1 MSACCAPDTPTA
13 VILLDAYALIA
24 LLAGEPAANEVG
36 ELIAG
41 GGTVLAAP
49 NLAETADRLGRVHGI
64 AVQRT
69 RAAVESLEQSTDLRV
84 QATERAHGWRAAEL
98 RVKHYHRTRRPLSLG
113 DCLLL
118 AMATEE
124 DHVATADPHV
134 LATAGEEQIKWIALQ
149 NSQGLRYTP
158 GQKI

>member
-1 MSACCAPDTPTA
+1 MT
-13 VILLDAYALIA
+13 LLDAYALIA
-24 LLAGEPAANEVG
+24 LLAGEPAADEVG
-36 ELIAG
+36 QLIAG
-41 GGTVLAAP
+41 GSTVVAAP

-69 RAAVESLEQSTDLRV
+69 RAAVESLEQSTDLHV
-84 QATERAHGWRAAEL
+84 KATDRAHAWRAAEL

-124 DHVATADPHV
+124 DRVATADPHV
-134 LATAGEEQIKWIALQ
+134 LATAEEERIRWIALED
-149 NSQGLRYTP
+149 SQGLRHRP
-158 GQKI
+158 GQRV

>member
-1 MSACCAPDTPTA
+1 

-24 LLAGEPAANEVG
+24 LLADEPAANEVG
-36 ELIAG
+36 QLIAAG
-41 GGTVLAAP
+41 DTVIPAP
-49 NLAETADRLGRVHGI
+49 NVAEAADRLGRIHGI

-84 QATERAHGWRAAEL
+84 QATDRAHAWRAAEL

-124 DHVATADPHV
+124 NRVATSDPHV
-134 LATAGEEQIKWIALQ
+134 LATAEEEQIKWVALAD
-149 NSQGLRYTP
+149 SRGRRYTP
-158 GQKI
+158 DEET

>member
-1 MSACCAPDTPTA
+1 MATPDASAA

-24 LLAGEPAANEVG
+24 FLAEEPAANEVG
-36 ELIAG
+36 QLIAG
-41 GGTVLAAP
+41 GNTVVAAP

-84 QATERAHGWRAAEL
+84 QATERAHAWRAAEL

-118 AMATEE
+118 AMTTRE
-124 DHVATADPHV
+124 DRVATADPHV
-134 LATAGEEQIKWIALQ
+134 LVTAEEEQIKWIALED
-149 NSQGLRYTP
+149 SQGLRHTP
-158 GQKI
+158 GQNI